1 MTSKITAFALMLL
14 IILLTFGCSRQAHSA
29 GKATLVVST
38 IGSTQYR
45 NITFK
50 NESALDALSK
60 NFNVT
65 ISGYPG
71 LGEFVKCIDSVCS
84 NSEYFWAFYINNQS
98 ASLGAGS
105 YLLKDGDVVEF
116 RYSNQLE
123 KT

>member
-14 IILLTFGCSRQAHSA
+14 TILLTFGCSRQALSA

-45 NITFK
+45 NINFK
-50 NESALDALSK
+50 NESALNALSE

-65 ISGYPG
+65 TSGYPG

-84 NSEYFWAFYINNQS
+84 DSQYFWAFYINNQS
-98 ASLGAGS
+98 ASVGAGA
-105 YLLKDGDVVEF
+105 YMLQDGDTVEF
-116 RYSNQLE
+116 RYSKMLQ
-123 KT
+123 